1 MTSSED
7 TTPETVI
14 GVNEET
20 GVSFCARCGE
30 TVKGGG
36 KPHECR
42 DPLGPVRGVLT
53 GQVPVDS
60 MPVAMRGEISLD
72 DGSA

>member
-14 GVNEET
+14 GLNEET
-20 GVSFCARCGE
+20 GIAFCARCGK
-30 TVKGGG
+30 TVEDGGD
-36 KPHECR
+36 PHECR

-53 GQVPVDS
+53 GQVPVES
-60 MPVAMRGEISLD
+60 MPIAMSGTSVDD